1 MYKLN
6 SRQLCFIIITTASV
20 GKLFFMPGLLAGI
33 AEEGLILSALIN
45 YAIDFILLLFIL
57 KWYKRE
63 ENFSFYSM
71 LESSYGKFIS
81 KAIITLYAVFFIF
94 KVFIPM
100 IEEKNS
106 IELTF
111 YETQPNVLTYIPVF
125 AITFYISLKGIKSF
139 SRSIEIV
146 TILFFVGIFLIFSLS
161 INVGDYDNL
170 LPFFARSPKELF
182 EASTKTLLWFG
193 DPIYILFFLNEVKKD
208 KKMTPKIIISY
219 VISILII
226 VVTLATFYAIFAS
239 IAKRQFYAPI
249 KMSKYSITLSNIGRF
264 DYVGTLLLSF
274 ASIFLIAMPLMFSS
288 SMLKRT
294 YDFKKSYTAPLIV
307 NGLALV
313 LTLVFENG
321 FFDVLHWF
329 QNYGIYLLILFTYV
343 IPIITFIVYRRKN
356 NATQKT

>member
-20 GKLFFMPGLLAGI
+20 GKLFFMPGLLSGL

-45 YAIDFILLLFIL
+45 YAIDFMLLLFIL
-57 KWYKRE
+57 NAYKRE
-63 ENFSFYSM
+63 ENFSFYTM
-71 LESSYGKFIS
+71 LESSYGKVLS
-81 KAIITLYAVFFIF
+81 KAIITLYAVFFVL

-125 AITFYISLKGIKSF
+125 AITFYVSLKGIKSF
-139 SRSIEIV
+139 SKSMEIV
-146 TILFFVGIFLIFSLS
+146 TILFFIGILLIYSLS
-161 INVGDYDNL
+161 FNVGDYDNL
-170 LPFFARSPKELF
+170 LPLFARSPKQLF
-182 EASTKTLLWFG
+182 DASFKTLLWFG

-208 KKMTPKIIISY
+208 NKITSKIIISY

-226 VVTLATFYAIFAS
+226 IVTLAIFYAIFGS

-274 ASIFLIAMPLMFSS
+274 ASIFLISMPLMFSS
-288 SMLKRT
+288 SMIKRV

-307 NGLALV
+307 NGIALAL
-313 LTLVFENG
+313 TLIFENG
-321 FFDVLHWF
+321 FFNVLSWF
-329 QNYGIYLLILFTYV
+329 QNYGIYPLILFTYL
-343 IPIITFIVYRRKN
+343 IPIITFIVYRRKC
-356 NATQKT
+356 NATQKN

>member
-6 SRQLCFIIITTASV
+6 SRQLCFIIITTATV
-20 GKLFFMPGLLAGI
+20 GKLFFMPALLSGI

-45 YAIDFILLLFIL
+45 YLVDFILLWFIL
-57 KWYKRE
+57 KVYK
-63 ENFSFYSM
+63 NQQTFSFFEM
-71 LESSYGKFIS
+71 LESSYGKTLS
-81 KAIITLYAVFFIF
+81 KLIITLYALFFIL

-125 AITFYISLKGIKSF
+125 AISFYVSLKGIKSF
-139 SRSIEIV
+139 SRSMEIV
-146 TILFFVGIFLIFSLS
+146 TILFFVGIFIIFLLS
-161 INVGDYDNL
+161 FNVGDYDNL
-170 LPFFARSPKELF
+170 LPFFSKNPKSLLEGAF
-182 EASTKTLLWFG
+182 KTLLWFG

-208 KKMTPKIIISY
+208 KKMTTKVILSY
-219 VISILII
+219 VISMIIII
-226 VVTLATFYAIFAS
+226 VILAVFYAIFGS

-264 DYVGTLLLSF
+264 DYVGTLILSF

-288 SMLKRT
+288 SLIKRV
-294 YDFKKSYTAPLIV
+294 YNFEKAYTAPLIV
-307 NGLALV
+307 NGFALL

-321 FFDVLHWF
+321 FFEILKWF
-329 QNYGIYLLILFTYV
+329 QNYGIFILIVFTYV
-343 IPIITFIVYRRKN
+343 VPLITFIVYRRKN
-356 NATQKT
+356 NAM